1 MPIQRVTKNGKTGYR
16 FGQSGHTYYGK
27 GAEAKARLQ
36 ERAAYAAGWKG
47 DKATAKR

>member
-1 MPIQRVTKNGKTGYR
+1 MPVQRVSNNGKTGYR
-16 FGQSGHTYYGK
+16 FGQSGHIYYGK